1 MKEPATK
8 KEEIKKEDESSQPAP
23 SLKKVKIRLRY
34 NRWLVKNIP
43 FYFFAAALAIFYI
56 ANGHYADKMVREIS
70 VKEKNLKELEFKYK
84 IVKRDVIFRSKQS
97 ELAKAVAPLGL
108 QELTEPPYVIKDTLK

>member
-1 MKEPATK
+1 MN
-8 KEEIKKEDESSQPAP
+8 EEIKEAPDVEQVHVEPAHD
-23 SLKKVKIRLRY
+23 SILKRARKKIRY

-43 FYFFAAALAIFYI
+43 FYFFAALLAVFYI
-56 ANGHYADKMVREIS
+56 ANGHYADKMVRETT
-70 VKEKNLKELEFKYK
+70 VAEKNLRELEFKYK

-108 QELTEPPYVIKDTLK
+108 QELREPPFLIRDTIK